1 MKAILY
7 SRVSSVGERQ
17 SNERQVSDLHK
28 YATGNSMDIVKV
40 FTDKISGAV
49 KNANRLVLNECFEFA
64 KNNQIDMVLFSEL
77 SRLGRD
83 LLEIQENVK
92 YLADNRINAFFQKES
107 LTLLDENGK
116 ILPQTIMLITCLGL
130 VAQIERENIKYRLN
144 SGRELAKEKGV
155 KMGRKVGS
163 MKSKETKENQY
174 KEVIKCLRKG
184 LSVADTLALCKQK
197 GVKCSTSTIK
207 RIKNE
212 FICKK

>member
-1 MKAILY
+1 MKAIIY
-7 SRVSSVGERQ
+7 ARVSSTTERQ
-17 SNERQVSDLHK
+17 NTDRQVSDLTK
-28 YATGNSMDIVKV
+28 YAIANGMDVVKV
-40 FTDKISGAV
+40 FTDKISGGK
-49 KNANRLVLNECFEFA
+49 KNSERDVLNECFA
-64 KNNQIDMVLFSEL
+64 YGKNNKIDIVLFSEL

-92 YLADNRINAFFQKES
+92 RFADNGLNAFFQKENI
-107 LTLLDENGK
+107 TLLDENGK
-116 ILPQTIMLITCLGL
+116 VQPTTNILITCLGM
-130 VAQIERENIKYRLN
+130 VAEIERENIKYRLN

-163 MKSKETKENQY
+163 MKTKETKENQY

-184 LSVADTLALCKQK
+184 LSVAETLAVCKQK

-212 FICKK
+212 FISKK

>member
-1 MKAILY
+1 MKAIIY
-7 SRVSSVGERQ
+7 ARVSSVGDRQ
-17 SNERQVSDLHK
+17 NTDRQVSDLTK
-28 YATGNSMDIVKV
+28 YAISNGMEVVKV
-40 FTDKISGAV
+40 FTDKISGAT
-49 KNANRLVLNECFEFA
+49 KNTNRKVLNECFEFA
-64 KNNQIDMVLFSEL
+64 KNNKIDIVLFSEL

-92 YLADNRINAFFQKES
+92 RFADGGLNAFLQKENI
-107 LTLLDENGK
+107 TLLDENGK
-116 ILPQTIMLITCLGL
+116 VQPTTNILITCLGM
-130 VAQIERENIKYRLN
+130 VAEIERENIKYRLN

-174 KEVIKCLRKG
+174 KEVIRCLRKG
-184 LSVADTLALCKQK
+184 LSVAETLAVCKQK

-212 FICKK
+212 FISKQ